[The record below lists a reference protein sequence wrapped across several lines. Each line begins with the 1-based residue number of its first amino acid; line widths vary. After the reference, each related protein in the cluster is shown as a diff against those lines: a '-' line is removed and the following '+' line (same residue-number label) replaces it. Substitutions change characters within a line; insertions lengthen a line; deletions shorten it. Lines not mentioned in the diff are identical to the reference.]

1 MPYKK
6 SYRRPRRKI
15 ARRRMVGK
23 KQSVPKSI
31 KRYVKRTIA
40 QNAENKFLISRGT
53 NVQISTAVGVTPT
66 AISLLPSLA
75 SGSSRHTRVGNSIK
89 LKKGFI
95 SGRVNLLPYSSL
107 TNPNGC
113 PIAVKMWLLSSK
125 AYNEI
130 GAFSGTPAATAF
142 FKSDTSPAGMSGNVL
157 DLTQSVDTENFIV
170 YAQKTVVLGTSAATN
185 NFPSTSVDAY
195 TANSFS
201 APFYFNWSK
210 HVKSL
215 KYNDTSSS
223 SIPTNRNLWL
233 VFQAVSLDG
242 RTVSTFSGNIITQL
256 KIILKICK

>member
-15 ARRRMVGK
+15 ARRRVVK
-23 KQSVPKSI
+23 KTVSKSV
-31 KRYVKRTIA
+31 KRYVKSYIA
-40 QNAENKFLISRGT
+40 RQAENKFLISRGT
-53 NVQISTAVGVTPT
+53 NQAISTCVATTPT

-89 LKKGFI
+89 LKRGFI
-95 SGRVNLLPYSSL
+95 SGRVNLLIYNSV

-113 PIAVKMWLLSSK
+113 PIAVKMWLMSSK

-130 GAFSGTPAATAF
+130 GAFSGTPAASAF

-157 DLTQSVDTENFIV
+157 DLTQSVDDENFKV
-170 YAQKTVVLGTSAATN
+170 YASKTVILGTSAATN

-195 TANSFS
+195 TSNSFS

-215 KYNDTSSS
+215 KYNDTASS
-223 SIPTNRNLWL
+223 SIPTNRNMWL

-242 RTVSTFSGNIITQL
+242 RSVTTQPAEFHYT
-256 KIILKICK
+256 IENHFEDM

>member
-1 MPYKK
+1 MPY
-6 SYRRPRRKI
+6 RPRYRKI
-15 ARRRMVGK
+15 ARRPRRRMVK
-23 KQSVPKSI
+23 KSTKKVSTSVK
-31 KRYVKRTIA
+31 KYVKRVISS
-40 QNAENKFLISRGT
+40 QAENKYLISRGT
-53 NVQISTAVGVTPT
+53 NQVINTTAAATPT
-66 AISLLPSLA
+66 AVSLLPSLA
-75 SGSSRHTRVGNSIK
+75 NNASRSGRNGNVIR

-95 SGRVNLLPYSSL
+95 SGRVNLLIYNSV

-113 PIAVKMWLLSSK
+113 PIAVKMWVLSSK

-142 FKSDTSPAGMSGNVL
+142 FKSDTSPAGMSGSVL
-157 DLTQSVDTENFIV
+157 DLTQSVDDENFIV
-170 YAQKTVVLGTSAATN
+170 YQQKTIVLGTSAATN

-210 HVKSL
+210 HVKTL

-242 RTVSTFSGNIITQL
+242 RSVTTAPAEFHYTIENHYEDF
-256 KIILKICK
+256 